1 MRLDSSDASAS
12 GRERACAASANAPA
26 AQTPSGIEPAK
37 ANDGTGAPKLPHH
50 RDLYY
55 DGDWHVPDGGYAD
68 TFNPATGE
76 NLGLCAEANAADIDR
91 AAQAAQRAFAA
102 WRARP
107 PQARAQVLHALA
119 KRLREHADELA
130 WIDAVNGGNPIAE
143 MTGDV
148 HAAAAQLDYFAGLAT
163 ELKGETIPM
172 GSSAL
177 DYTLREPFG
186 VCARIVAYNH
196 PLMFTA
202 AKMAAPLAA
211 GNTVMMKPPQQAPLS
226 AYRMMELAGDIAPP
240 GVINILSGGA
250 TCGAALVAH
259 PLIPRIALIGSVPT
273 GRAIARA
280 AGERLKHVTLEL
292 GGKNACVIYADAD
305 VDRAI
310 AGAVAGMNFTWCGQS
325 CGSTS
330 RVFVHASLHDRVV
343 AGIVEA
349 VRRFQPGRPTDRAT
363 TMGALVSKQQFD
375 KIERYIALGRDEGAK
390 LACGGERP
398 RDPALANGWFM
409 PPTVFVG
416 VTQAMRIAREEI
428 FGPVLSILSWS
439 DEAQMIDDVNA
450 VEYGLSCS
458 IFTRDLATAHRT
470 AACIDAGYVW
480 INTTGRHFPGAP
492 FGGYKQS
499 GQGREESFD
508 ELQSYTQVKNIHVAL

>member
-1 MRLDSSDASAS
+1 MDAS
-12 GRERACAASANAPA
+12 ELPA
-26 AQTPSGIEPAK
+26 R
-37 ANDGTGAPKLPHH
+37 

-55 DGDWHVPDGGYAD
+55 DGDWRVPDGGYAD
-68 TFNPATGE
+68 TINPATGE
-76 NLGLCAEANAADIDR
+76 SLGRCAEANATDVDR
-91 AAQAAQRAFAA
+91 AAQAAHRAFPP
-102 WRARP
+102 WRAQP
-107 PQARAQVLHALA
+107 PQARAQVLRALA
-119 KRLREHADELA
+119 ARLREHATELA

-148 HAAAAQLDYFAGLAT
+148 HAAANQLEYFAGLAS
-163 ELKGETIPM
+163 EVKGETIPM
-172 GSSAL
+172 GAAAL

-211 GNTVMMKPPQQAPLS
+211 GNTVIMKPPQQAPLS
-226 AYRMMELAGDIAPP
+226 AYRMMELAGDVAPP
-240 GVINILSGGA
+240 GVVNILSGGVA
-250 TCGAALVAH
+250 CGEALVAH
-259 PLIPRIALIGSVPT
+259 PRIPRIALIGSMPT

-292 GGKNACVIYADAD
+292 GGKNACIVYADAD

-310 AGAVAGMNFTWCGQS
+310 AGAVEGMNFTWCGQS

-330 RVFVHASLHDRVV
+330 RLFVHASLHDRVV
-343 AGIVEA
+343 AGIMEA
-349 VRRFQPGRPTDRAT
+349 VRRFRPGLPTDRAT
-363 TMGALVSKQQFD
+363 TMGAIVSKAQLD
-375 KIERYIALGRDEGAK
+375 KIERYIALGRDEGAT

-398 RDPALANGWFM
+398 SDPALANGWFM

-428 FGPVLSILSWS
+428 FGPVLSVLRWT
-439 DEAQMIDDVNA
+439 DEGQMIDDVNA

-470 AACIDAGYVW
+470 AARIDAGYVW

-508 ELQSYTQVKNIHVAL
+508 ELLSYTQLKNVHVAL